1 MEEGSYVEAGRWME
15 EGCYGGSR
23 GQGVMGVGRWPF
35 CGGGPFPNL
44 CHPRHIRGRGPQ
56 PVLEEHGAWE
66 GPRSGGWGK
75 ACLRRKAKRRPA
87 EGQAPA
93 SRRPCSGHKGQAR
106 VNKGQAPASRGP
118 CSGHK
123 GQAWVNKGQA
133 PAKRRPAEGQQK
145 AVQKAV
151 QKASQQKVAN
161 QSKSKLVLETGRFLF
176 ISPGI
181 RKAVRQTVF

>member
-1 MEEGSYVEAGRWME
+1 ME

-75 ACLRRKAKRRPA
+75 ACLRRK
-87 EGQAPA
+87 GQAPA
-93 SRRPCSGHKGQAR
+93 GRRPCSGHKGQAQ
-106 VNKGQAPASRGP
+106 VNKGHAPASRRP
-118 CSGHK
+118 CRKPVS
-123 GQAWVNKGQA
+123 
-133 PAKRRPAEGQQK
+133 KRSPI
-145 AVQKAV
+145 
-151 QKASQQKVAN
+151 SLN
-161 QSKSKLVLETGRFLF
+161 QN
-176 ISPGI
+176 
-181 RKAVRQTVF
+181 